1 MYNFSILKFVVWTSQ
16 AMNMDTENCTPK
28 LPLDK
33 SLREKLSAA
42 MRGKDRPQIAEE
54 LSRVVGQRITVQQLN
69 EWSAPSGGRR
79 FPAFLVRPFSEVV
92 GNDLLQR
99 FIMGRRLRDLVRL
112 GEVALES
119 DGLLGTY
126 GHDRGRSRRERSA
139 WRK

>member
-1 MYNFSILKFVVWTSQ
+1 MDRSIQ
-16 AMNMDTENCTPK
+16 YIPTENCTSK

-33 SLREKLSAA
+33 AIREKLRAA
-42 MRGKDRPQIAEE
+42 MRGKDRPHIAEE
-54 LSRVVGQRITVQQLN
+54 LSELVGQRITMQQLN
-69 EWSAPSGGRR
+69 EWSAPSGRRR
-79 FPAFLVRPFSEVV
+79 FPGFLVRPFSEIV

-126 GHDRGRSRRERSA
+126 GHGRRRGRKKRRSC
-139 WRK
+139 RK